1 MKRAVFTKTFEKDME
16 RCLRRGWDKE
26 KFKTIACLL
35 LAAKRL
41 PVNARPHPLSG
52 SYSGYFDCHIAND
65 WVLIYQITD
74 TEIRFIRMGSH
85 ADLF

>member
-1 MKRAVFTKTFEKDME
+1 MFQAGLYR
-16 RCLRRGWDKE
+16 RLRKCHNV
-26 KFKTIACLL
+26 KTIACLL